1 MPKAGEIMSQDQ
13 SPFKQFEGFEQ
24 KSNLSKKTKTIE
36 EGSNV
41 YFLVPPMGNIQGI
54 DALGAAFHS
63 VIWVQSTTKKYPIK
77 SVLWANK
84 DGSIRRPDALHQAV
98 NKKKEQLTSMVTQLD
113 AAGKKDQAD
122 MVREEIKGLPSED
135 RAYFLNVMDQTG
147 NVSLLKVRSSA
158 YKDLK
163 QKIDELRIKGVLQNK
178 GFIDVAFDFKR
189 FKDETNRTHY
199 RVEPATQTVRDPVS
213 NKLTNNFITM
223 DITPEIL
230 KSWEN
235 GYTDPTTQFHEY
247 TEEEKQVM
255 ASLDPVSIDRVLQ
268 RGRKVDQTQSS
279 QMDSSPSIDM
289 SEQIDPTPAR
299 QVLAQTTNHTV
310 THNSPPVVAP
320 AGISDEVAR
329 FLASRKA
336 KK

>member
-1 MPKAGEIMSQDQ
+1 MSD
-13 SPFKQFEGFEQ
+13 SPFKQFEGFTQ
-24 KSNLSKKTKTIE
+24 SGSTIKKMKYIE

-41 YFLVPPMGNIQGI
+41 FFLVPPMGNIQGI
-54 DALGAAFHS
+54 DALGAAFTS
-63 VIWVQSTTKKYPIK
+63 VHWLQSTTKKYPVK
-77 SVLWANK
+77 SVLWTNK
-84 DGSIRRPDALHQAV
+84 DGSIRRPDALHQSI
-98 NKKKEQLTSMVTQLD
+98 NKKKTHLTDMATQLD

-122 MVREEIKGLPSED
+122 MVRDEIKLLPNED
-135 RAYFLNVMDQTG
+135 RAYYMNVMDQTG
-147 NVSLLKVRSSA
+147 NVSLLKVKSSA

-189 FKDETNRTHY
+189 FKDETGRTHY

-279 QMDSSPSIDM
+279 QIDSSPSMDM

-299 QVLAQTTNHTV
+299 QVSAQTTNHTV
-310 THNSPPVVAP
+310 THNSPPVSAAAP